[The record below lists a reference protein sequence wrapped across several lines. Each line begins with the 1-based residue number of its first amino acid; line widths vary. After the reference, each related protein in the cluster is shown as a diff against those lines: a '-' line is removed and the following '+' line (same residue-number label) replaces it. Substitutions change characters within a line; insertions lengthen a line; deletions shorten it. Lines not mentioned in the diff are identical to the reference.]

1 MSRYPALGAHC
12 RTLAQ
17 AKADNPSRPKPAQA
31 GCTALGAG
39 ASLCDAARVRTS
51 PSRPQLH
58 LETAR
63 LAMRPWLADDT
74 SWHRDLVAERGNG
87 KPSPQQ
93 DAAVIDGLLA
103 RTREHGVVPSVV
115 VLKSTNTPIGYC
127 GLIVGRASIHE
138 PELAFELF
146 ERVHGNGYATEAATA
161 VLEAAARSG
170 RSRLWATV
178 APWNAPS
185 FRVLEKLGF
194 RRDRSEWDD
203 QGEFVWSVLDLAA
216 L

>member
-1 MSRYPALGAHC
+1 
-12 RTLAQ
+12 
-17 AKADNPSRPKPAQA
+17 
-31 GCTALGAG
+31 
-39 ASLCDAARVRTS
+39 
-51 PSRPQLH
+51 
-58 LETAR
+58 
-63 LAMRPWLADDT
+63 MRPWLADDT
-74 SWHRDLVAERGNG
+74 SWHRDLVSERGKG

-103 RTREHGVVPSVV
+103 STRKHGVVPSVV
-115 VLKSTNTPIGYC
+115 VLKNIDTPIGYC
-127 GLIVGRASIHE
+127 GLVVGRASIDE

-146 ERVHGNGYATEAATA
+146 GRVHGNGYATEAATA
-161 VLEAAARSG
+161 VIEAAARSG

-203 QGEFVWSVLDLAA
+203 QGEFVWNVLDLTV

>member
-1 MSRYPALGAHC
+1 M
-12 RTLAQ
+12 
-17 AKADNPSRPKPAQA
+17 PS
-31 GCTALGAG
+31 
-39 ASLCDAARVRTS
+39 S
-51 PSRPQLH
+51 PSRPELH

-63 LAMRPWLADDT
+63 LVMRPWLAADT
-74 SWHRDLVAERGNG
+74 SWHRDLVAERGDG
-87 KPSPQQ
+87 KRSPQE

-115 VLKSTNTPIGYC
+115 VLKSTSAAVGYC
-127 GLIVGRASIHE
+127 GLVVGRASISE

-146 ERVHGNGYATEAATA
+146 ERVRGNGYATEAATA
-161 VLEAAARSG
+161 VVAAAARSG

-203 QGEFVWSVLDLAA
+203 KGEFVWNVLDLRRHR